1 MNNETGRVN
10 AYYVKG
16 PARTVHTIPF
26 SKKTVDKILNNP
38 EPFGPDSENIT
49 DINSVIFY
57 AKIDGSMERGIQ
69 TMRCGDYTYDQ
80 FVTPEW
86 KQFVEL
92 AVRKGGPASRIMNA
106 EQEGYIK

>member
-1 MNNETGRVN
+1 
-10 AYYVKG
+10 
-16 PARTVHTIPF
+16 
-26 SKKTVDKILNNP
+26 
-38 EPFGPDSENIT
+38 
-49 DINSVIFY
+49 
-57 AKIDGSMERGIQ
+57 MERGIQ

-86 KQFVEL
+86 KQFVEF